1 MQLHVLQ
8 AQLISVT
15 IYIYIYILATGT
27 ATTGISACAIGGNCC
42 LNFSAL
48 ASADIT
54 NFSDR
59 YKKATVTDAVL

>member
-15 IYIYIYILATGT
+15 IYIYINILATGT
-27 ATTGISACAIGGNCC
+27 ATTGSTVCAIGSNCC

-54 NFSDR
+54 GFSDR
-59 YKKATVTDAVL
+59 YKVSTVTDKIL